1 MTVTF
6 EKITTLPIEKTFEVL
21 TDYNSFQ
28 NKLNNFFPSIRVIS
42 VRPNTT
48 LVEQHVRLAEKELVV
63 MAKHI
68 TEKPTLHE
76 TLIVGGDIKG
86 SHIIEKYEETQLG
99 TKITVTI
106 NIKIKGAKRLSGIFN
121 KGRFENEFSKIYD
134 QLILIAES

>member
-1 MTVTF
+1 MTTTF
-6 EKITTLPIEKTFEVL
+6 EKTTALPIEKIFEVL
-21 TDYNSFQ
+21 TDYDSFQ
-28 NKLNNFFPSIRVIS
+28 NKMNSFFPSIRIIS

-48 LVEQHVRLAEKELVV
+48 LVEQHIVLAEKELVV

-86 SHIIEKYEETQLG
+86 SHIVEKYEQTPHG

-106 NIKIKGAKRLSGIFN
+106 NIKTKGPMRLSGIFN
-121 KGRFENEFSKIYD
+121 KSRFENEISKIYD

>member
-6 EKITTLPIEKTFEVL
+6 EKITTVSIEKLFDVFTDFE
-21 TDYNSFQ
+21 SFQ
-28 NKLNNFFPSIRVIS
+28 KKLNNFFPSIRVIS
-42 VRPNTT
+42 VRPHTT
-48 LVEQHVRLAEKELVV
+48 LVEQHILLAEKELIV

-68 TEKPTLHE
+68 TEKPSLHE

-86 SHIIEKYEETQLG
+86 SHITEKYEQTPHG

-106 NIKIKGAKRLSGIFN
+106 NIKTKGTMRIPGIFN
-121 KGRFENEFSKIYD
+121 KSRFESDFSKIYD

>member
-1 MTVTF
+1 M
-6 EKITTLPIEKTFEVL
+6 
-21 TDYNSFQ
+21 NS
-28 NKLNNFFPSIRVIS
+28 FFPSIRIIS

-48 LVEQHVRLAEKELVV
+48 LVEQHIVLAEKELVV

-86 SHIIEKYEETQLG
+86 SHIVEKYEQTPHG

-106 NIKIKGAKRLSGIFN
+106 NIKTKGPMRLSGIFN
-121 KGRFENEFSKIYD
+121 KSRFVNEISKIYD

>member
-6 EKITTLPIEKTFEVL
+6 EKITNLPIEKTFEAL
-21 TDYNSFQ
+21 TDYESFQ
-28 NKLNNFFPSIRVIS
+28 NKLSNFFPSIRVIS

-48 LVEQHVRLAEKELVV
+48 LVEQHIRLAGKELVV

-76 TLIVGGDIKG
+76 ILIVGGDIKG
-86 SHIIEKYEETQLG
+86 SHIIEKYDETQVG

-106 NIKIKGAKRLSGIFN
+106 NIKIKGAKRILGIFN
-121 KGRFENEFSKIYD
+121 KSRFENEFSKIYD
-134 QLILIAES
+134 QIILIAET

>member
-6 EKITTLPIEKTFEVL
+6 EKITTVSIEKLFDVFTDFE
-21 TDYNSFQ
+21 SFQ
-28 NKLNNFFPSIRVIS
+28 KKLNNFFPSIRVIS
-42 VRPNTT
+42 VRPHTT
-48 LVEQHVRLAEKELVV
+48 LVEQHIRLAEKELVV

-68 TEKPTLHE
+68 TEKPSLHE

-86 SHIIEKYEETQLG
+86 SHITEKYEQTPHG

-106 NIKIKGAKRLSGIFN
+106 NIKTKGTMRIPGIFN
-121 KGRFENEFSKIYD
+121 KSRFESDFSKIYD

>member
-21 TDYNSFQ
+21 TDYGSFQ

-99 TKITVTI
+99 TKISVTI
-106 NIKIKGAKRLSGIFN
+106 NIKIKGTKRLSGFFN